1 MFSYMPFGVESICS
15 SGVMLSFACFF
26 LTIVY
31 FCVSCFCVATL
42 IMCLCMMALYGN
54 HSYLTTTSGNNKYD
68 DTVLDFKKFGSP
80 RLDNFRVFSAS

>member
-1 MFSYMPFGVESICS
+1 MS
-15 SGVMLSFACFF
+15 
-26 LTIVY
+26 
-31 FCVSCFCVATL
+31 
-42 IMCLCMMALYGN
+42 LYGN